1 MIPIFHRCDY
11 ELHTAMKLK
20 VKVLL
25 SPHIYDSSV
34 RGGYLNDDTC
44 IANINIPIDSENA
57 LCSWEPD
64 RKAIHA
70 AIKSE
75 SSKGFDHI
83 NSSVEKIRLE
93 YLLNYPVEK
102 IESSCN
108 EETDEEFE
116 DGRYAIETYL
126 VANITMMMNRV
137 HSIPA
142 DEIPK
147 FNDSHETQSG
157 SSDVKDLFREWTEVV
172 EFLINNKK
180 STKKKNDFISYFKNC
195 CRGND
200 SSE

>member
-25 SPHIYDSSV
+25 SPHISHWHV
-34 RGGYLNDDTC
+34 ENGYLHRDTC
-44 IANINIPIDSENA
+44 IANINTTIDSENA

-102 IESSCN
+102 IERLSYN
-108 EETDEEFE
+108 KETDIYYE
-116 DGRYAIETYL
+116 DGGRYSIETYL

-142 DEIPK
+142 NKIP
-147 FNDSHETQSG
+147 NYINLPLWCYHRYW
-157 SSDVKDLFREWTEVV
+157 SSDPIAAFHEWKKAV
-172 EFLINNKK
+172 ENLIKE
-180 STKKKNDFISYFKNC
+180 
-195 CRGND
+195 RG
-200 SSE
+200 